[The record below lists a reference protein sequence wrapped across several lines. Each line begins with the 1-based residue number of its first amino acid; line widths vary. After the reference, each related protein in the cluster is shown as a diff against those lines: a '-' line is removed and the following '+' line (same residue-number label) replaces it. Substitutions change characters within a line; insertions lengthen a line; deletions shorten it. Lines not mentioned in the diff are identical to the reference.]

1 MKTTA
6 RRWVV
11 ALWVLWAC
19 SGCARLEIPTAEQPA
34 EVERTFASDMDTVW
48 DAVLKVVELARGTIV
63 TQDRAS
69 GLLVYSLSNGD
80 AARPS
85 YLNVYLRTS
94 QQAGVTL
101 VNVLVHTSAS
111 PQAVTSAVS
120 ADRAFFSKLESMLGA
135 K

>member
-1 MKTTA
+1 M
-6 RRWVV
+6 VV
-11 ALWVLWAC
+11 FWVLWAC
-19 SGCARLEIPTAEQPA
+19 SACARLDIPTAEQPT

-48 DAVLKVVELARGTIV
+48 DAVLKVVELARGTMV

-69 GLLVYSLSNGD
+69 GLLVYSITHAD
-80 AARPS
+80 AAPAVC
-85 YLNVYLRTS
+85 NVYLRPS

-111 PQAVTSAVS
+111 PQAVTSADS

-135 K
+135 R

>member
-1 MKTTA
+1 M
-6 RRWVV
+6 V

-69 GLLVYSLSNGD
+69 GLLVYRVSQED
-80 AARPS
+80 TTPAVC
-85 YLNVYLRTS
+85 NVYLRPS
-94 QQAGVTL
+94 QQTGVTL

-120 ADRAFFSKLESMLGA
+120 ADRAFFSQLESILGA
-135 K
+135 R